1 MGKRLSKTERIRGG
15 GGVGGRKEEEGREKE
30 KEKDLTVLSKAL
42 DPVLHKN

>member
-1 MGKRLSKTERIRGG
+1 MKKKIR
-15 GGVGGRKEEEGREKE
+15 KEGREKE